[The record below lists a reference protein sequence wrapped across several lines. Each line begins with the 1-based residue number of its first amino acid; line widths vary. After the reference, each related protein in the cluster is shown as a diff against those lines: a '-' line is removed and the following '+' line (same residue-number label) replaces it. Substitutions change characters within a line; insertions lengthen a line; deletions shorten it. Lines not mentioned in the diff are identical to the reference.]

1 MISETFRIKIFISIR
16 RFKFYNPIIFW
27 NIKIAEF
34 RNYVFSLR
42 FHWIIF
48 YIRMS
53 FFFLIKIPI
62 NHSRRRKIFRKNN
75 DPSNYFYFS
84 NRYILHKILEI
95 YRCPYTSLFTSF
107 FSFQAW
113 KRLSSWCRP
122 RVVLV
127 TVMFAICA
135 TKKTF
140 TRKRN

>member
-1 MISETFRIKIFISIR
+1 MKLFELKFLYRYEDLNFTILSYFETSRSQNFETRVLIF
-16 RFKFYNPIIFW
+16 FT
-27 NIKIAEF
+27 
-34 RNYVFSLR
+34 FSLNN
-42 FHWIIF
+42 FL
-48 YIRMS
+48 YKNV

-62 NHSRRRKIFRKNN
+62 NHSRRRKVFRKNN